1 MKFSHRLILFLVL
14 LLPGSQLFAQDNTE
28 DAVSVRA
35 IVSGIVSYTRW
46 PELSGQPK
54 LCIFSSSRFTSALA
68 NGDKVN
74 LPYQPIIVRT
84 EQEALSTR
92 CDGFYFGSES
102 PDFQVAL
109 AHSHPSKALLLIAEQ
124 NTDCIIGSAF
134 CLIINN
140 NDVRF
145 SVNLDSLAHS
155 GVRVNPDVLM
165 LARNK
170 KHG

>member
-1 MKFSHRLILFLVL
+1 MNLSHHLILFLAL
-14 LLPGSQLFAQDNTE
+14 LLPGSRIYAQDITE
-28 DAVSVRA
+28 EAVSVRA

-46 PELSGQPK
+46 PELSGPPR
-54 LCIFSSSRFTSALA
+54 LCIFSSSRFTSTLA
-68 NGDKVN
+68 NGNDVT

-92 CDGFYFGSES
+92 CDGFYFGRES
-102 PDFQVAL
+102 PAFQVAL
-109 AHSHPSKALLLIAEQ
+109 ANAHPSKALLLIAEQ
-124 NTDCIIGSAF
+124 NTECILGSAF

-140 NDVRF
+140 SDVRF

-155 GVRVNPDVLM
+155 GVKVNPDVLM